1 MKEINLYVGIDV
13 SKSWLDIAVLEHS
26 LGIIEEKR
34 IRNTSLEVRT
44 FIEHLLKSFNVNLNQ
59 VLFCL
64 EHTGRYGH
72 PFLEAAFLIEAN
84 VWLELPIQ
92 IKRSQ
97 GLVRGKTD
105 QWDAR
110 RIAEYAYRF
119 SDKAQLWKPTDP
131 TLEQLKAYQSKRD
144 LLVKTYTQLSQE
156 DKNDPAF
163 KKPLIALKKAMEEIE
178 QKMEELLKTNHSFL
192 RQYQLLQTV
201 KGIGK
206 QTAMALIITTHGF
219 SRLTDPKKLS
229 CFAGVAPFPYSSG
242 SSIIGRNR
250 VSKMGNMK
258 LKTLLNMCAWNAIRA
273 DGDLK
278 NYYERKL
285 AEGKH
290 KLSIINAV
298 KNKLLAIAISVINR
312 DTPFT
317 KHYSELIS

>member
-1 MKEINLYVGIDV
+1 MKEFSFYVGIDV
-13 SKSWLDIAVLEHS
+13 SKSWLDLAIFQPSV
-26 LGIIEEKR
+26 GIVEEKR
-34 IRNTSLEVRT
+34 IANINDAVEDFLNTFQKTFKVDLE
-44 FIEHLLKSFNVNLNQ
+44 Q

-64 EHTGRYGH
+64 EHTGKYGY
-72 PFLEAAFLIEAN
+72 PFLEVAAIKQAN

-119 SDKAQLWKPTDP
+119 SDKAQLWKPADRS
-131 TLEQLKAYQSKRD
+131 LEELKSLQGKRD
-144 LLVKTYTQLSQE
+144 LLVKTHTQLSQE
-156 DKNDPAF
+156 DKNDPLF
-163 KKPLIALKKAMEEIE
+163 KKPLEALKKTIQEVE
-178 QKMEELLKTNHSFL
+178 QKMEKLLKANHLFL
-192 RQYQLLQTV
+192 RQYQLLQSIS
-201 KGIGK
+201 GIGK

-219 SRLTDPKKLS
+219 SRLTDAKKLS

-242 SSIIGRNR
+242 SSIKGRNR

-273 DGDLK
+273 TGDLK
-278 NYYERKL
+278 VYYERKL

-290 KLSIINAV
+290 KLSIINAI
-298 KNKLLAIAISVINR
+298 KNKLLARAIAVINR

-317 KHYSELIS
+317 KYYSETIS